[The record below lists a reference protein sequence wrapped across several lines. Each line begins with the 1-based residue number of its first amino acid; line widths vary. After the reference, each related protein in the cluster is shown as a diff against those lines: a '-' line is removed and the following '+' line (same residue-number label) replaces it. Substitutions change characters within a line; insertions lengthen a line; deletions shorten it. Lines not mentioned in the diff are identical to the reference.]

1 MNAEIARVREATLP
15 TPHRFAGRS
24 GGEAGAQVRY
34 VDDSQ
39 RILADP
45 RVGGDHRLS
54 FELAGPRERIAHDP
68 AAARA
73 AILTSGGL
81 CPGLNDV
88 IRAIVHSLHFHY
100 GLAEERILG
109 VPNGY
114 RGLCDGAPLAPLTL
128 ARVHGIHGTGGSILG
143 TARIEPRVD
152 DIVAAL
158 AEHRI
163 DLLFCIGGDGTQRGA
178 HAIHEA
184 AARRGLRLSVV
195 GVPKTIDN
203 DIGWVEKTFGFDTAV
218 SLAREA
224 IDCGHIESSSVI
236 GGVGLVKLMGRQSGF
251 IAACAAIAASHPNF
265 VLVPEVP
272 FALAGEHGL
281 FAALERRL
289 ARRGHALIVLAEG
302 AGQELMPAAPA
313 SFDASGNRKL
323 QDVGAFL
330 RERIHE
336 HLRSRTIEHTM
347 KYLDPSYLIRA
358 AGANAGDAI
367 FCVNLGHHAAHAAMS
382 GRSDLIVGTWNG
394 RFIHVPIG
402 MAVVERKAI
411 DPAGELWRTV
421 LEVTGQGSL
430 A

>member
-1 MNAEIARVREATLP
+1 MNAEIARVGEATLP
-15 TPHRFAGRS
+15 TPHRFAGRP
-24 GGEAGAQVRY
+24 GGPAGAHVRY
-34 VDDSQ
+34 VDDRE
-39 RILADP
+39 RILADA
-45 RVGGDHRLS
+45 RVDGDHRLS
-54 FELAGPRERIAHDP
+54 FELAGPRERVAHDP

-100 GLAEERILG
+100 GFAEQRILG

-114 RGLCDGAPLAPLTL
+114 RGLCERAPLAPLTL
-128 ARVHGIHGTGGSILG
+128 ERVYAIHGTGGSILG
-143 TARIEPRVD
+143 TARIEPRIDDLVD
-152 DIVAAL
+152 AL
-158 AEHRI
+158 AERRI

-184 AARRGLRLSVV
+184 AARRALRLSVV

-224 IDCGHIESSSVI
+224 IAAAHVEADSVV

-251 IAACAAIAASHPNF
+251 IAASAAIAASHPNF

-272 FALAGEHGL
+272 FALEGERGL
-281 FAALERRL
+281 LAALERRL
-289 ARRGHALIVLAEG
+289 ARRAHALIVVAEG
-302 AGQELMPAAPA
+302 AGQELMPTAPA
-313 SFDASGNRKL
+313 SFDVSGNRKL
-323 QDVGAFL
+323 QDVGPFL

-336 HLRSRTIEHTM
+336 HLRARGLEHTM
-347 KYLDPSYLIRA
+347 KYIDPSYLIRA
-358 AGANAGDAI
+358 AGANAADSI
-367 FCVNLGHHAAHAAMS
+367 FCVNLGHHAAHAAMA
-382 GRSDLIVGTWNG
+382 GKSDLIVGTWNG
-394 RFIHVPIG
+394 HFIHAPIAL
-402 MAVVERKAI
+402 AVAERKTI

-421 LEVTGQGSL
+421 LEVTGQGAL
-430 A
+430 V